1 MSQGDDP
8 NNYRPQG
15 QQFSGGHYTDMIIN
29 NIIATNM
36 AKILKAD
43 FQITPLNILKLLLLL
58 STNEIKNG
66 FNLLMV
72 YLFSLIKKSP
82 ELSMWL
88 IGKLGKLLKMDRRN
102 KIKVRVVDPIE
113 KYDENLFITVDH
125 NFMQAFYNY
134 LNKNNNVTFT
144 KSLNEIIIK
153 NTKEQIFNEK
163 INNINI
169 TFKDMNI
176 AVDGE
181 IVFGKN
187 IFNGEIISSDH
198 IGSPINRYI
207 DLLSK
212 EQAEVIKQVYDY
224 LINQYGSDK
233 LLIDYLDNYILH
245 ISSDTSAFSERII
258 ADLIAEKYLNLKRD
272 QTLIEII
279 ILSSILYKNYNITTI
294 SESLETIKY
303 YNKTLFDLTKTYKLK
318 NTYLKIKTYIN
329 DFSKNILDILINLG
343 LFNKTLN
350 LFADFKKKVNLAN
363 IKNNNENGNNKTD
376 NKMTLCLNITS
387 HQPINTNEVIST
399 FLNEVYKSYR
409 TNTSKV
415 KIFSLQLEEDKII
428 TEKDNPD
435 YEAYIERKQT
445 IEKMNITADKC
456 PVDVLTFLNQTP
468 PPKTIKAEK
477 LQKKVVSKQLN
488 EIEKNIDTL
497 FLRESDKQKLLNSLT
512 QFRDKSDILKELG
525 LQNKL
530 NLLLYGIPGTG
541 KSTTI
546 QAVATFL
553 QRDIYYVDLQ
563 KAKLNEELQMIF
575 EYVNKYVPNSGIV
588 VIEDIDAMT
597 DVVHKRGDAV
607 KEDMKVSEIMNN
619 QSSKLSLEY
628 FLNIL
633 QGTLTMDGSIFIVT
647 TNHLEVLDPA
657 FYRDGRFDVKV
668 ELKLCDHHQ
677 IKQIYRTMMKRDLSE
692 DVLDKIPENKY
703 SPATIIYHIK
713 NYIFDSG
720 VSDEEI
726 MGFFYRS

>member
-1 MSQGDDP
+1 MDVLVP
-8 NNYRPQG
+8 
-15 QQFSGGHYTDMIIN
+15 
-29 NIIATNM
+29 
-36 AKILKAD
+36 
-43 FQITPLNILKLLLLL
+43 
-58 STNEIKNG
+58 
-66 FNLLMV
+66 FN
-72 YLFSLIKKSP
+72 
-82 ELSMWL
+82 
-88 IGKLGKLLKMDRRN
+88 
-102 KIKVRVVDPIE
+102 
-113 KYDENLFITVDH
+113 
-125 NFMQAFYNY
+125 
-134 LNKNNNVTFT
+134 
-144 KSLNEIIIK
+144 
-153 NTKEQIFNEK
+153 
-163 INNINI
+163 
-169 TFKDMNI
+169 
-176 AVDGE
+176 
-181 IVFGKN
+181 
-187 IFNGEIISSDH
+187 
-198 IGSPINRYI
+198 
-207 DLLSK
+207 
-212 EQAEVIKQVYDY
+212 
-224 LINQYGSDK
+224 
-233 LLIDYLDNYILH
+233 
-245 ISSDTSAFSERII
+245 
-258 ADLIAEKYLNLKRD
+258 
-272 QTLIEII
+272 
-279 ILSSILYKNYNITTI
+279 
-294 SESLETIKY
+294 
-303 YNKTLFDLTKTYKLK
+303 
-318 NTYLKIKTYIN
+318 
-329 DFSKNILDILINLG
+329 
-343 LFNKTLN
+343 LFNKAYPTFSNFKNKRTQAIESKKEDDTKDTNQITLY
-350 LFADFKKKVNLAN
+350 L
-363 IKNNNENGNNKTD
+363 T
-376 NKMTLCLNITS
+376 ITS
-387 HQPINTNEVIST
+387 SHKIDTPKIVTDLLE
-399 FLNEVYKSYR
+399 EVYKSYR
-409 TNTSKV
+409 VNTN
-415 KIFSLQLEEDKII
+415 KIKIYSLQLEEDKII

-435 YEAYIERKQT
+435 YETYIEKKKL

-456 PVDVLTFLNQTP
+456 PVDVLTFLNQAP
-468 PPKTIKAEK
+468 PPKTIKTEK

-563 KAKLNEELQMIF
+563 RAKLNEDLQMIF
-575 EYVNKYVPNSGIV
+575 EYVNKHVPNSGIV

-607 KEDMKVSEIMNN
+607 KEDMKVSEIINN

-713 NYIFDSG
+713 NYIFVSG

-726 MGFFYRS
+726 MGFFIDHK